1 MSFVP
6 WLVSLLLFV
15 SRVAAH
21 GGLANYTVGD
31 TWYRGYNPDEPLE
44 SQEGQ
49 PWMIQRIWAS
59 IDPIFFINDTGLA
72 CNNPGTGPPSY
83 IPIAAGDNL
92 TAVYW
97 YWLHPVG
104 PMTVWLAECGES
116 CQDVDVNKLNFFKIW
131 EAGLL
136 EGGLQSGLWYQS
148 QFQHWDGTP
157 DLWPAT
163 IPATLKPGLYIVRH
177 EILSIHVAD
186 KPQFYPE
193 CAHLNISGTG
203 TALPSERYMARFPG
217 AYVEGDPSIF
227 IDIYA
232 DDMKDVTNYTIAGPP
247 VWDGNT
253 ITNKY
258 CLDC

>member
-1 MSFVP
+1 MAFLP
-6 WLVSLLLFV
+6 LVTSLLLFV
-15 SRVAAH
+15 NHVVGH
-21 GGLANYTVGD
+21 GGLANYTVGK
-31 TWYRGYNPDEPLE
+31 TWYRGYDPDSPRE

-49 PWMIQRIWAS
+49 PWMTQRIWAS
-59 IDPIFFINDTGLA
+59 IEPINFVNDTAMA
-72 CNNPGTGPPSY
+72 CNSPGTAPPSY
-83 IPIAAGDNL
+83 IPITAGENI

-97 YWLHPVG
+97 WWLHPVG
-104 PMTVWLAECGES
+104 PMSVWLAACGES
-116 CQDVDVNKLNFFKIW
+116 CEDVDVNKLDFFKIW

-136 EGGLQSGLWYQS
+136 EGGLESGLWYQS
-148 QFQHWDGTP
+148 KFQNWDGSP

-177 EILSIHVAD
+177 EILSIHIAK

-203 TALPSERYMARFPG
+203 TALPPQRYLAKFPG
-217 AYVEGDPSIF
+217 AYAEDDPSIF

-232 DDMKDVTNYTIAGPP
+232 DNMKDVTNYTIAGPP
-247 VWDGNT
+247 VWDGFS
-253 ITNKY
+253 NKY